1 MHPVAASLKRALK
14 QPAFVVVIGILVIAA
29 AGLNAATN
37 LLQLHFRKLPVPL
50 AADLSYLPPRLRQ
63 SQPLSTDVPKQPEI
77 EKFLGTKQYIPRHYV
92 DTRVIPDAELDKM
105 LKDKTPQ
112 ERDNVAINL
121 QLHHDGAVVQ

>member
-50 AADLSYLPPRLRQ
+50 ARELSELPARLGPWRQ
-63 SQPLSTDVPKQPEI
+63 VSIDVPMPPEI
-77 EKFLGTKQYIPRHYV
+77 EKVLGTKQYIARHYV

-121 QLHHDGAVVQ
+121 QLHHD